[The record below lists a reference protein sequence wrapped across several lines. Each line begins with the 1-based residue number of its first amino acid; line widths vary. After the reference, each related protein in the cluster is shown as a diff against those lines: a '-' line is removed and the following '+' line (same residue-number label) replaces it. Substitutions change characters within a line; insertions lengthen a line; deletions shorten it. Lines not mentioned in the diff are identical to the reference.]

1 MRGEVLQKDRP
12 GLRGDRGNKACSTRS
27 LKGMGFG
34 RHGEAVGLGNRR
46 TKWSLTFV
54 EERIQL
60 ATNMSGYSMRTQ
72 EPESWHIYAKVA
84 KINESAKAA
93 LDFWAPAA

>member
-12 GLRGDRGNKACSTRS
+12 GLRGDRGNEACSTRS

-34 RHGEAVGLGNRR
+34 RHGEAVGLGFRR

-72 EPESWHIYAKVA
+72 EVLAHIRQGRQ
-84 KINESAKAA
+84 
-93 LDFWAPAA
+93 DQ